1 MQTLGIGI
9 IGFGFMGKVHA
20 YNYRSVPFYY
30 DPVPVRTK
38 LIGVADPNADTA
50 RRLLAEQ
57 AGADF
62 VTTNWRDLVSRDDIH
77 IIDICSPNSQH
88 AEQLLAAIAARKHI
102 YCDKPLTVGEE
113 NLDQVEA
120 ALRDFRGTGQMAL
133 QYRFFPA
140 TVRAKQLIETGF
152 VGNVIS
158 FRAAYLHS
166 GSVDRDKPMGWK
178 QLKSEGG
185 GVLQDL
191 GSHIVDLMDHL
202 IGRFASVFTQTHILY
217 HRRPNLQGERVP
229 VETDDMVVMMAK
241 LPNGAVGT
249 IEASKIA
256 TGTEDEVR
264 FEIHGDQGAL
274 RFNSMDPN
282 YLEAYDRRVPDMP
295 FGGGRGWCKIACVQ
309 RFENPGG
316 FPGPKFSIGWIRAH
330 IHSLYNFLEAIATG
344 RQTQPS
350 LQDGLRLQRVLS
362 GAERSA
368 ATQTW
373 QSLM

>member
-1 MQTLGIGI
+1 MQVLGIGI

-20 YNYRSVPFYY
+20 YNYRSLPFYY
-30 DPVPVRTK
+30 EPVPVRTK
-38 LIGVADPNADTA
+38 LIGVANPNADSA
-50 RRLLAEQ
+50 MRLLAEQ
-57 AGADF
+57 AGFDF
-62 VTTNWRDLVSRDDIH
+62 LTTNWRDLVSRDDIH

-88 AEQLLAAIAARKHI
+88 AEQLLAAIAAGKHI
-102 YCDKPLTVGEE
+102 YCDKPLTVGDE
-113 NLDQVEA
+113 NLDRVEA
-120 ALRDFRGTGQMAL
+120 ALRSFRATGQMAL

-140 TVRAKQLIETGF
+140 TLRAKQLMESGF

-191 GSHIVDLMDHL
+191 GSHIMDLMTHL
-202 IGRFASVFTQTHILY
+202 VGPFASVFAQTHILY
-217 HRRPNLQGERVP
+217 PLRPNRQGEWVP
-229 VETDDMVVMMAK
+229 VQTDDMVVMMAK
-241 LPNGAVGT
+241 LQNGAIGT

-256 TGTEDEVR
+256 TGAEDEVR

-282 YLEAYDRRVPDMP
+282 YLEAYDRRVADMP
-295 FGGGRGWCKIACVQ
+295 LGGERGWCKIACVQ
-309 RFENPGG
+309 RFDKPGG

-330 IHSLYNFLEAIATG
+330 IHSLYNFLDAVASG
-344 RQTQPS
+344 RQAQPS

-362 GAERSA
+362 AAERSA
-368 ATQTW
+368 AT
-373 QSLM
+373 